1 MRILLLAMPDNVD
14 LIDHLVKFPNI
25 AIVSLAGNLSD
36 HEVRTMDLV
45 AYGKQIKVPLQKEI
59 DSFIPDV
66 IGLSAMTF
74 QFDTLLRVSRFIKE
88 SYPNVKLVAGGYHVS
103 LMAEDFCREIPDL
116 PLDFLIRGEGE
127 KAFAELCSQLEE
139 NKPDL
144 IKIEGLSYQGEDN
157 AWIHNPRGE
166 LLDLDTLKLPDR
178 TTRVIN
184 NFRLF
189 GNVRYTFDVVETSRG
204 CPFICKFCSIRQMYG
219 STFRTFSIE
228 RIIEDLKDIKKAGT
242 KGVFFA
248 DDNITYDIDHFRK
261 LCRSIVDNGLNDLF
275 YSVQVTAAGIA
286 KNPDLVAEMNKANFC
301 IIFVGFESMIPGSL
315 SSMKKPTNPEINIQ
329 AAKLLKEHKMGIIAG
344 FIVGYPEDTK
354 ETVSKSFRAL
364 MKLLPDVVYPQYLT
378 PYPKTELRDE
388 MLEAGLVDN
397 KYDYSKYDG
406 YTCNI
411 HTENMTSKE
420 LYVALRKEMF
430 LNFLYPSIWFNN
442 YLMRQF
448 SFAFG
453 STIFL
458 NFLTII
464 WNILSRKKTQSEFDI

>member
-1 MRILLLAMPDNVD
+1 MRILLIAMPDNVD

-25 AIVSLAGNLSD
+25 AIASLAGNLPG

-45 AYGKQIKVPLQKEI
+45 AYGKRIKTPLLQEI
-59 DSFIPDV
+59 ESFKPEI

-74 QFDTLLRVSRFIKE
+74 QFDTLLRISQFIKK
-88 SYPNVKLVAGGYHVS
+88 SYPDIKLAAGGYHVT
-103 LMAEDFCREIPDL
+103 LLAEDFCREIPDL

-127 KAFAELCSQLEE
+127 KAFAELCSQLGEKE
-139 NKPDL
+139 PDL
-144 IKIEGLSYQGEDN
+144 TKIEGLSYQGEDN
-157 AWIHNPRGE
+157 TWIHVPRGK
-166 LLDLDTLKLPDR
+166 LLDLDMLKPPDR

-189 GNVRYTFDVVETSRG
+189 ADSRYTFDVVETSRG

-219 STFRTFSIE
+219 STFRTFTIE
-228 RIIEDLKDIKKAGT
+228 RIIEDLKRIKQAGT

-261 LCRSIVDNGLNDLF
+261 LCQAIVKNGLNDLF
-275 YSVQVTAAGIA
+275 YSVQATAAGIA
-286 KNPDLVAEMNKANFC
+286 QNPDLVADMDKANFR
-301 IIFVGFESMIPGSL
+301 IIFVGFESMISGSL
-315 SSMKKPTNPEINIQ
+315 SAMKKPTNPEINIQ
-329 AAKLLKEHKMGIIAG
+329 AAKLLKKHKMGIIAG

-354 ETVSKSFRAL
+354 ETVRKSFRAL

-378 PYPKTELRDE
+378 PYPKTELREE

-411 HTENMTSKE
+411 HTKNMTTKE

-430 LNFLYPSIWFNN
+430 LNFLYPSICLNN
-442 YLMRQF
+442 YLIKQF

-453 STIFL
+453 KTIFL

-464 WNILSRKKTQSEFDI
+464 WNILTSKKDQSEFDL